1 MKVLRALI
9 FETYP
14 QVSRLLLDKGCV
26 QTCTDKKIL
35 NGLFDHLR
43 ENAKYSCPLT
53 VDQFLS
59 KQSFAEHK
67 LLVIAAVSEWVDSCK
82 EKPKAVAM
90 HSESIFRNK
99 LHVDHP
105 DGTPQAFYKSR
116 AGSAPRIKR
125 DTSVPSTPA
134 SPKQLD
140 LSNLQNMATP
150 NVLLDEKSEIR
161 MSTSSERRGKEKA
174 PSSVDTE
181 ALVQRLFEDFETKL
195 LGVID
200 SRIEKVSK
208 DIDAK
213 FTVLESRLKYIEGT
227 LKSHQASTLSSPQAP
242 SLPAAVVPSTSLAD
256 RLVIHTFYYYT
267 YYTIIV
273 LFLWLI
279 LFF

>member
-1 MKVLRALI
+1 MSYFCLGDPFILMKVLRALI

-14 QVSRLLLDKGCV
+14 QVSRLLLDRGCV

-67 LLVIAAVSEWVDSCK
+67 LLVIAAVSEWVESCK
-82 EKPKAVAM
+82 EKPKAAAI

-125 DTSVPSTPA
+125 DISVPTTPA

-150 NVLLDEKSEIR
+150 NVRLEAKSEIR
-161 MSTSSERRGKEKA
+161 LSTTSERREKEA
-174 PSSVDTE
+174 LQSSVDTE
-181 ALVQRLFEDFETKL
+181 ALVQKLFEDFETKL

-200 SRIEKVSK
+200 SRIDKISK

-213 FTVLESRLKYIEGT
+213 FTVLEARLKYVEGT
-227 LKSHQASTLSSPQAP
+227 LKSHQASAITSPQAP
-242 SLPAAVVPSTSLAD
+242 PPPVPAVTSTSLAD
-256 RLVIHTFYYYT
+256 RLVIRSI
-267 YYTIIV
+267 TI
-273 LFLWLI
+273 L
-279 LFF
+279 